1 MSTLIQDRQLAEL
14 AENGY
19 TVLESLFPV
28 TEMAELA
35 ILIENHQRRHV
46 EALKAQGGTDGG
58 ISRADEITFTDHLA
72 EADSDIMKFVA
83 RPEFLDICTA
93 LLGPDVDLYWNQSV
107 YKAGKGTKEFP
118 WHQDD
123 GYMEVTPAPYLTI
136 WLAIN
141 DVTVENGCVWF
152 LPGSHKG
159 GVIKHEDTP
168 IGKACYSLEEPDQ
181 GVPAPLKAGSAAVF
195 WSQTMHKSG
204 LNVSDQMR
212 KAYVIQYSAAG
223 LRYAHNQELV
233 QGLTPIARDG
243 KAA

>member
-1 MSTLIQDRQLAEL
+1 MSKLIQDRQLTEL
-14 AENGY
+14 AEQGF
-19 TVLESLFPV
+19 TVLESLFAV
-28 TEMAELA
+28 QEMGELGK
-35 ILIENHQRRHV
+35 LIEAHQRRHV
-46 EALKAQGGTDGG
+46 ESLKAQGGTDGG
-58 ISRADEITFTDHLA
+58 ISRAEEITFTDHLA
-72 EADSDIMKFVA
+72 EADAEIMRFVS
-83 RPEFLDICTA
+83 RPEFVDVCTS

-159 GVIKHEDTP
+159 GVMPHEDTP
-168 IGKACYSLEEPDQ
+168 IGKACYSLDAPDQ
-181 GVPAPLKAGSAAVF
+181 GVPAPLAAGSAAVF

-204 LNVSDQMR
+204 LNVSDKMR
-212 KAYVIQYSAAG
+212 KAFVIQYSAAG

-233 QGLTPIARDG
+233 PGLTPIARNG
-243 KAA
+243 NPV